1 MQRYRKCTKESIALH
16 DKLVENYSNIIHS
29 IKIINLML
37 DNAVYSI
44 YPKEQLVKDLEI
56 LQDGKQKYEK
66 YLDEIHSRLQGL
78 CI

>member
-1 MQRYRKCTKESIALH
+1 
-16 DKLVENYSNIIHS
+16 
-29 IKIINLML
+29 ML
-37 DNAVYSI
+37 NNGVYSI

-56 LQDGKQKYEK
+56 LHDGKQKYEK

>member
-1 MQRYRKCTKESIALH
+1 
-16 DKLVENYSNIIHS
+16 
-29 IKIINLML
+29 ML

-66 YLDEIHSRLQGL
+66 YLDEIQSRLKDL
-78 CI
+78 YI